1 MYHNKGKHYCI
12 VCMPDSKYFCSK
24 CRITRVSPN
33 KNQECFKCRNVIRND
48 ISEINVISEN
58 NTILN

>member
-1 MYHNKGKHYCI
+1 
-12 VCMPDSKYFCSK
+12 MPDSKYFCSK